1 MEARAWISRTL
12 ERGQAG
18 GALARLASRA
28 WAAGARVERPLV
40 WREGARVIAVGGS
53 TLGGSGKTPLAI
65 ACADALHRAGERVAL
80 VGHAYRGRP
89 GRPRFVSVGDDVGEV
104 GDEALECAAR
114 LAPYGVPVVVA
125 ETRQRALDLALEVAD
140 VAVVDGLGQA
150 KPRRASLAL
159 LAVDA
164 ASPWGAG
171 RCPPEGD
178 LRAPVPVLLDS
189 ADRVVAVGEG
199 GGPPDVKA
207 DHARV
212 VSRGAWLDGRLLD
225 WEELRG
231 RRLGIITA
239 VARPDRVIAM
249 LEARGARPLVAIHG
263 ADHHAAV
270 LGQYD
275 SLSLD
280 LWLCTPKGRTHLRA
294 ESRAEAVPVATLDYA
309 LRLDDALERALR
321 R

>member
-1 MEARAWISRTL
+1 
-12 ERGQAG
+12 
-18 GALARLASRA
+18 
-28 WAAGARVERPLV
+28 V

-171 RCPPEGD
+171 RCRRAAARLGRAPGSSAGHHHGGRPPGPGDRDARGSWSAPSRGHPWGRSPCRRPRSVRLPVAGSLAVHAEGED
-178 LRAPVPVLLDS
+178 PSARGVPGGSRSGGYARLRAPPRRRSREGAS
-189 ADRVVAVGEG
+189 AMTR
-199 GGPPDVKA
+199 
-207 DHARV
+207 
-212 VSRGAWLDGRLLD
+212 
-225 WEELRG
+225 
-231 RRLGIITA
+231 
-239 VARPDRVIAM
+239 
-249 LEARGARPLVAIHG
+249 
-263 ADHHAAV
+263 
-270 LGQYD
+270 
-275 SLSLD
+275 
-280 LWLCTPKGRTHLRA
+280 
-294 ESRAEAVPVATLDYA
+294 
-309 LRLDDALERALR
+309 
-321 R
+321 